1 MKRTILTFG
10 LMIIVLA
17 GVQAQQ
23 APFFRF
29 GLTFSPNLGVIRPDT
44 RNYESEGIKLGF
56 SYGAVG
62 DFRLGDYYS
71 ISSGI
76 LIARAGGSLSFT
88 EAMPPQGVVDLKRTY
103 TISYLELPLTL
114 KMHTMEIGYFTYFGK
129 FGFAPSFNIS
139 AKATSEFKDE
149 AGSEI
154 TVTKDVKDDIRFLRA
169 ALIVGAGTE
178 YSLGGRTSLLLG
190 ITYNNG
196 FSNVLKGDNSVSGSK
211 QSAVNNFFELNLGI
225 MF

>member
-1 MKRTILTFG
+1 MKRIFLTFG
-10 LMIIVLA
+10 LMCIVFA

-23 APFFRF
+23 SPFFRF
-29 GLTFSPNLGVIRPDT
+29 GMTISPNLGSMRPDT

-76 LIARAGGSLSFT
+76 LVSHAGGKLSFT
-88 EAMPPQGVVDLKRTY
+88 DAMPPHGVVEMNRTY
-103 TISYLELPLTL
+103 SLSYLEVPLTL
-114 KMHTMEIGYFTYFGK
+114 KMHTMQIGYFTYFGR

-139 AKATSEFKDE
+139 AETTTDFKDGLGRE
-149 AGSEI
+149 NSI
-154 TVTKDVKDDIRFLRA
+154 TQDSKDDIRFLRA
-169 ALIVGAGTE
+169 ALVIGIGTE
-178 YSLGGRTSLLLG
+178 YSLGGRTALLLG
-190 ITYNNG
+190 FTYNNG
-196 FSNVLKGDNSVSGSK
+196 FSNVLKGDNTVSGSK
-211 QSAVNNFFELNLGI
+211 QSAINNFFELNLGV